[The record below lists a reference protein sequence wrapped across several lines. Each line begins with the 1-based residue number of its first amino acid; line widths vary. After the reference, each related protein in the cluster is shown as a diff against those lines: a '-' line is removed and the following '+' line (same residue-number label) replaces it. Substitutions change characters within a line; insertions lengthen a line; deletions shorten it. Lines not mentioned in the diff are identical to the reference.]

1 MGNANIQILCL
12 KLAMGINF
20 FYIQKDDLTITVMG
34 RAGPPTP
41 RLDPQRK
48 LKDLR

>member
-1 MGNANIQILCL
+1 MGNANVQILCL

-20 FYIQKDDLTITVMG
+20 FYIQKDYLTITAMG
-34 RAGPPTP
+34 WPGLPTP
-41 RLDPQRK
+41 GLDPQRK